1 MQSDFRSWKLA
12 NFSDAERS
20 VVPRYHFFMSQSA

>member
-1 MQSDFRSWKLA
+1 MPSDFRSWKLA

-20 VVPRYHFFMSQSA
+20 EAARYHFFMSQSA